1 MKKSRGKI
9 MKKVWVA
16 LLTVLLSQQAAAIKI
31 DIPGY
36 EFAGIANALVDSAGE
51 LETNWP
57 TPETS
62 ITDNSAATY
71 VESWGTWNA
80 EHTGIVDTTAYL
92 DLSFGNDIFDGV
104 GTDLSIFVVG
114 ADPQSIAITLF
125 DTGVGTSTLFGA
137 GAGTSSDTLTYNS
150 VSYTNYNVDVD
161 GQPPVEGE
169 ENPDYGVFVMD
180 IDLAD
185 FNYLGTNPVD
195 IIRLGIDSGSAVPAL
210 VGGYHSTAA
219 VVPVPAAAWLFGSGL
234 LGLVGVARRKK

>member
-1 MKKSRGKI
+1 MKKA
-9 MKKVWVA
+9 WVA
-16 LLTVLLSQQAAAIKI
+16 LLTVLLSQQAAAIPI

-36 EFAGIANALVDSAGE
+36 EFAGIANALVDSAGR
-51 LETNWP
+51 LDTNWP

-62 ITDNSAATY
+62 ITDDSAATY
-71 VESWGTWNA
+71 VKSWGTWNA
-80 EHTGIVDTTAYL
+80 DQTGIVDTTAYL

-125 DTGVGTSTLFGA
+125 DTG
-137 GAGTSSDTLTYNS
+137 AGTSSSTRAYGS

-161 GQPPVEGE
+161 GEPPVEGE
-169 ENPDYGVFVMD
+169 ADPDYGVFVMD

-195 IIRLGIDSGSAVPAL
+195 IIRLGIDYGSAVPAL
-210 VGGYHSTAA
+210 VGGYNSTA
-219 VVPVPAAAWLFGSGL
+219 VVPVPAAVWLFGSGL
-234 LGLVGVARRKK
+234 IGLVGVARRKK